1 MNIAQI
7 SGYEKKLISWAAGG
21 VLVFLFAFLW
31 APSRDGLQ
39 VVFLFSLFIPL
50 CLFYIKHPR
59 KILLQNKINSVAL
72 LYAAYASI
80 SSLWGEA
87 ADLGYFAFIFFV
99 LFLWLSSVS
108 LVYLYGFS
116 ITSKQLLY
124 FCCFGAIFSIANTAY
139 YHFFVKFITVFDN
152 RVWGWNVFRNPNEF
166 GAACG
171 VISLVAFSMGLQLK
185 SIWRAYGLFSIAAF
199 CFIGL
204 LASFSRSA
212 LLAYAITAIFALLI
226 IRPAFKIWAP
236 LLIAAFLSLICA
248 FILLKLHIYF
258 QGRGD
263 LSGGRIVIWSYL
275 FDHINDYFW
284 FGKGM
289 SKDTATYIPS
299 LDLSLNHMHSA
310 WLDTLYR
317 TGFLGLVLILWH
329 AFEIIRRFSLSPV
342 IFPFFIWWM
351 YGTITMMF
359 DGRCIFWEMGAK
371 WFLYWIP
378 AAFIAAAVSKKIPIE
393 EP

>member
-1 MNIAQI
+1 MSVEQI
-7 SGYEKKLISWAAGG
+7 SGYEKKLISWIIGG

-39 VVFLFSLFIPL
+39 IIFLFALFIPL
-50 CLFYIKHPR
+50 CLFYLKKPK
-59 KILLQNKINSVAL
+59 KILQQNKINVVAL

-87 ADLGYFAFIFFV
+87 ADLGYFAFVFFV
-99 LFLWLSSVS
+99 LFIWLSSVS
-108 LVYLYGFS
+108 FAYSNGFS
-116 ITSKQLLY
+116 ITQKHLLW
-124 FCCFGAIFSIANTAY
+124 FCFFGAIFSIASTVY

-171 VISLVAFSMGLQLK
+171 VVSLIALSVGLQSK
-185 SIWRAYGLFSIAAF
+185 PIWRAYGLFFLSAL

-212 LLAYAITAIFALLI
+212 LIAYAITAISALVI

-236 LLIAAFLSLICA
+236 LLIATILSAICA
-248 FILLKLHIYF
+248 FIVLKLHIYF

-275 FDHINDYFW
+275 FDHIGDYFW

-289 SKDTATYIPS
+289 SKDTTFYVS
-299 LDLSLNHMHSA
+299 TLNLSLNHMHSA

-317 TGFLGLVLILWH
+317 TGSLGIILILWH

-342 IFPFFIWWM
+342 IFPFFMWWI
-351 YGTITMMF
+351 YGAITMMF

-378 AAFIAAAVSKKIPIE
+378 AAFIAAAVSNKSNN
-393 EP
+393 